1 MCYFIGK
8 NIEHQHHNKAL
19 LAMCVNFYHECWK
32 NRCIVLHELLV
43 KKKVLI
49 NKIEVL
55 IEENRNANIV
65 RMKEHVQLHEI
76 DEEETNVVETLLW
89 AKSTR
94 KFKKV

>member
-1 MCYFIGK
+1 M
-8 NIEHQHHNKAL
+8 
-19 LAMCVNFYHECWK
+19 
-32 NRCIVLHELLV
+32 

-55 IEENRNANIV
+55 IEETRNANMV

-76 DEEETNVVETLLW
+76 DEEETSVVETLSW